1 MVAAA
6 LSAQDGPSINIEFEA
21 EGEREVWLQGQ
32 GDSGKPPSTHS
43 FTGKAVKVEVP
54 TETRGVTVFVHDKAT
69 GNVATKSLRTIVRTR
84 TDTWRVR
91 SSEES
96 RAFRM
101 TFRIEHDGLPVESAI
116 VKLTG
121 RGFDEDELLA
131 PADNG
136 TVSFYALPYGDYE
149 VTVEYKTRGISKS
162 LPAQEFEAKAGSAEQ
177 EDHLLEIDDDVETI
191 APQTTEE
198 EAAEEEPQMNVVAT
212 ILNMVI
218 GIVAIGGISYMI
230 WRYVKANPDQTAD
243 ALKKAGVQVP
253 DDQAGTAMTAPKPAG
268 PPEQIILGDAAP
280 DAAQAD
286 VPQPVATGV
295 PAAKNP
301 RLVSADG
308 SIFIVQEGVQT
319 AGRDGDLELSLENE
333 SSVSRQ
339 HAQISRTGDTVMVM
353 DLGSTNGTY
362 LNGTRVAAEVT
373 LAPGDVIQ
381 FGAVRYRYEE

>member
-1 MVAAA
+1 
-6 LSAQDGPSINIEFEA
+6 
-21 EGEREVWLQGQ
+21 
-32 GDSGKPPSTHS
+32 
-43 FTGKAVKVEVP
+43 
-54 TETRGVTVFVHDKAT
+54 
-69 GNVATKSLRTIVRTR
+69 
-84 TDTWRVR
+84 
-91 SSEES
+91 
-96 RAFRM
+96 
-101 TFRIEHDGLPVESAI
+101 
-116 VKLTG
+116 
-121 RGFDEDELLA
+121 
-131 PADNG
+131 
-136 TVSFYALPYGDYE
+136 
-149 VTVEYKTRGISKS
+149 
-162 LPAQEFEAKAGSAEQ
+162 
-177 EDHLLEIDDDVETI
+177 
-191 APQTTEE
+191 
-198 EAAEEEPQMNVVAT
+198 MNVVAT